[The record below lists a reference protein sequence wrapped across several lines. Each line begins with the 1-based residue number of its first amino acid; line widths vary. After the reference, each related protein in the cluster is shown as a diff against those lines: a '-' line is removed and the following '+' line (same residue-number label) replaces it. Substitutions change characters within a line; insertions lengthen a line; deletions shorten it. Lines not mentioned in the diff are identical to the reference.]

1 LHASAAV
8 NASAITKRFAAR
20 WKPRRD
26 LRHRLACY
34 KSKGQLTGASKIARD
49 ITERKRF
56 EETQA
61 LLLREMHHRVKNLF
75 AVASSIV
82 ALSAPEAATPAALA
96 QIVQHRLLALA
107 RAHELTLTNPAS
119 VALAGTRPAGLH
131 SLTKRILLPF
141 QVRKEGWSASPPRGL
156 ILRPAPARSLELP
169 CSCTNWQSTPPNMV
183 RYRYQQA
190 VSQSGAGKRAS
201 GSS

>member
-1 LHASAAV
+1 MTTDLKGVITSWNKAAERLFGYAASE
-8 NASAITKRFAAR
+8 IIG
-20 WKPRRD
+20 KPVSTLIPPDRQNEDPRI
-26 LRHRLACY
+26 LACIRGGERVGHY
-34 KSKGQLTGASKIARD
+34 ETVRRQMEASSRSPSPSRLLRTQKGQLTGASKIARD

-107 RAHELTLTNPAS
+107 RAHELTLTNPGS
-119 VALAGTRPAGLH
+119 VALAGTRPGGLH
-131 SLTKRILLPF
+131 SLTRESFYPF
-141 QVRKEGWSASPPRGL
+141 RSERRGGA
-156 ILRPAPARSLELP
+156 LRHR
-169 CSCTNWQSTPPNMV
+169 
-183 RYRYQQA
+183 
-190 VSQSGAGKRAS
+190 GA
-201 GSS
+201 